1 MDQYFHIETYSHAYS
16 KSIIPI
22 PAVGKPMTTIAE
34 AVIKHPVMGRQ
45 PGRPKKKKIL
55 SRGEITRQIK
65 CGRCG
70 RLGVIIKSPARSLLI
85 NFEFFPR

>member
-22 PAVGKPMTTIAE
+22 PTEGKLETTIAE
-34 AVIKHPVMGRQ
+34 AVIKPLVMGRQ

-65 CGRCG
+65 RGRCRRIG
-70 RLGVIIKSPARSLLI
+70 SHNKKSCKEPI
-85 NFEFFPR
+85 D